1 MSRRDQIKMS
11 PEEIDAFVAER
22 RTLMVASVAADG
34 APHLVPM
41 WFALVDGEIVFW
53 TYRSSQKIVNLRRDP
68 RLTCLLEAGE
78 TYQEL
83 RGVSMQGTATI
94 TEDPSA
100 VRRAGEAILAR
111 YAGPLDDATR
121 AGVSAHAAGCG
132 VEGSFALEVGAALGG
147 EGSGAFAGVPGGEDC
162 CAQAGVDLEGVV
174 LGHALGLAHGPQDR
188 LYGERPVRRDQLGQ
202 LERAVQRR
210 TVRHHV
216 ADQTV
221 RQRFASGDV
230 PAGKQQVRRHRVRD
244 LAG

>member
-121 AGVSAHAAGCG
+121 AGVT
-132 VEGSFALEVGAALGG
+132 ALVA
-147 EGSGAFAGVPGGEDC
+147 
-162 CAQAGVDLEGVV
+162 AQAPKRVAVTF
-174 LGHALGLAHGPQDR
+174 HPAHTATWD
-188 LYGERPVRRDQLGQ
+188 
-202 LERAVQRR
+202 
-210 TVRHHV
+210 H
-216 ADQTV
+216 
-221 RQRFASGDV
+221 S
-230 PAGKQQVRRHRVRD
+230 K
-244 LAG
+244 LAGTY